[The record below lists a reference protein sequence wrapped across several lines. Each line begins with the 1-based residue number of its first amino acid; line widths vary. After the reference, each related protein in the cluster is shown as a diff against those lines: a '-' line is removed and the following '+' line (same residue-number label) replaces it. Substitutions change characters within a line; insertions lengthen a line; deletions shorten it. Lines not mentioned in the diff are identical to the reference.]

1 MRKMMTSS
9 LRNLARFVVG
19 LTPKDTPS
27 HVRHA
32 AAMRILDTVSAGIG
46 AADNT
51 QAKNICAAY
60 RALSGHTSQAQSDS
74 DPLVPV
80 WAQGFRAPLFSAV
93 FLNGIQSHTLELDD
107 VHTKSKSHIG
117 TVVIPAAWSCAFMT
131 GSTGEELITAVI
143 AGYEVTARIAMAFG
157 IKEHRK
163 LGWHSTATAGIFGAA
178 AACGKLLD
186 LDEEKMVYALGLAGA
201 QSFGTWAFL
210 ADGASCKVL
219 NPARSSQSGCEA
231 AFLAKAGMTGP
242 EHVLTS
248 EDGGLLHMMST
259 APVPEYVD
267 AYLGERWEICEMDNK
282 PYPCCRST
290 HCAID
295 AALALR
301 SEGLR
306 SEDVESITIKTYL
319 IGKQQCGS
327 SDSSICPHTSPQ
339 ARFSTPYCVAAALL
353 NGKVGLSEF
362 EESMI
367 NRDAAQELTAK
378 VEIVADDRFT
388 AEYPQHWGCHMTVH
402 CTDGR
407 VLEKE
412 IPDASGSVS
421 CPLTSEQSKAK
432 AMGLLVPV
440 VGQEKAVSLTGTLMQ
455 LDVQTCLPDL
465 SF

>member
-1 MRKMMTSS
+1 MTSS
-9 LRNLARFVVG
+9 LRNLARFAVE
-19 LTPKDTPS
+19 LTPEKTPAE
-27 HVRHA
+27 VRTT

-46 AADNT
+46 AAVNP
-51 QAKNICAAY
+51 QIKNICAAY
-60 RALSGHTSQAQSDS
+60 SPLSGCKAGVLSDCDAS
-74 DPLVPV
+74 APV
-80 WAQGFRAPLFSAV
+80 WGQGLQAPLFTAV
-93 FLNGIQSHTLELDD
+93 FLNGLQGHTLELDD

-117 TVVIPAAWSCAFMT
+117 TVVIPAAWSCAAML
-131 GSTGEELITAVI
+131 GSSGEELITAVI
-143 AGYEVTARIAMAFG
+143 AGYEITARIAMAFG

-163 LGWHSTATAGIFGAA
+163 LGWHSTATAGVFGAA
-178 AACGKLLD
+178 AACGKLLG
-186 LDEEKMVYALGLAGA
+186 LDEDRMVYALGLAGA

-219 NPARSSQSGCEA
+219 NPARSAQSGCEA

-267 AYLGERWEICEMDNK
+267 AQLGQAWEICEMDNK

-301 SEGLR
+301 AEAGLKP
-306 SEDVESITIKTYL
+306 EDVESISVETYL
-319 IGKQQCGS
+319 IGKQQCAS
-327 SDSSICPHTSPQ
+327 SDSSICPHTPPQ

-353 NGKVGLSEF
+353 NGKIGLPEF
-362 EESMI
+362 DEIMI
-367 NRDAAQELTAK
+367 NSPAAQELLRK
-378 VEIVADDRFT
+378 VDVSACERFT
-388 AEYPQHWGCHMTVH
+388 AAYPQHWGCHMTVH

-421 CPLTSEQSKAK
+421 RPLTAEQAQAK
-432 AMGLLVPV
+432 AMGLLIPV
-440 VGQEKAVSLTGTLMQ
+440 IGESDATKLVDALTH
-455 LDVQTCLPDL
+455 LDSAAQLPDL